1 MKICFNITSKCNKEC
16 SYCFR
21 SMNENDLSLEQIKDI
36 LYKLKECNVT
46 NITWSGGEFFLYKN
60 YIEVLKLTKEIGF
73 YCSVATNGLL
83 LTDDK
88 IKEFLPYVDKLNLS
102 LDFLDDDLNEE
113 HSRGRGYLNIFTNLI
128 TKVKKIKP
136 SILIKVTT
144 IVLKQNYHSLE
155 KFYETLLP
163 LSINIWKIVNYCAI
177 RNSTDDKA
185 KLFKVSDK
193 EFSKVAETYLNRVQN
208 FIVVVEDDKVFQHQ
222 YIISPSGKLCISKD
236 DKEVVLVNDI
246 HKENLSTLKK
256 QLCINEKN
264 QLLDNI
270 NLNTY
275 KMFFEVAVDGN
286 ITRVA
291 ERNFVAQSAISRA
304 IRILEETIQSKL
316 FTRRKNGMFLTQK
329 GMELFYYVS
338 KIMDLFKLANLKMFD
353 EDGLTMG
360 RLNIGVPSHIAN
372 FFIFNKVREF
382 HKTFPFIDINIISRS
397 SKELF
402 SKLQL
407 NEVDFLIDTSP
418 LSPNNVE
425 NLVVEGLID
434 VRHCFFA
441 KNNSNYKNSTSLKE
455 LENQPL
461 ILPVLHSSPR
471 KDLDIIIN
479 SNNLTLR
486 NVVSIETSEMIINAV
501 KENMGIGY
509 VLYDLV
515 KTEIENQTLKEI
527 FVKETLPSVSINL
540 IYKKD
545 MLTTVAKN
553 FINNYLKKDLK

>member
-136 SILIKVTT
+136 SVLIKVTT